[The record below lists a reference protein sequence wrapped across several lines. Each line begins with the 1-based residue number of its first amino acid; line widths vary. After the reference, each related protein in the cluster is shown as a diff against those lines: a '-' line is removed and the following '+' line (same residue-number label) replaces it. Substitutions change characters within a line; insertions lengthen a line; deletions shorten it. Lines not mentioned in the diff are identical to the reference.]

1 MLQINAGRLWQSLMD
16 LAKIG
21 ATDKGGVRR
30 LTLTEVDRQGRDQF
44 VRWCEEAGMR
54 VEVDGIGNIFARR
67 AGTEARAL
75 PVAMGSHLDSQPS
88 GGKFD
93 GAYGVMAGLEV
104 VRTLNDAG
112 IRTRAPI
119 EVAAWTNEEGSRFVP
134 TMMGSGVFAGVHL
147 LSDVLNQKDVD
158 GISVRDAL
166 NQIGYAGKAQP
177 HKLGAYFEAHIE
189 QGPVLE
195 QTNTTIG
202 VVLGALGQRWFDVAI
217 AGQDSHAGPTPM
229 DTRRDALLAA
239 SRLVLEVN
247 RIATSFPDYARGT
260 VGFMQVKPNSR
271 NVVPGEVRMT
281 VDLRNA
287 KDATLTAMAD
297 ELRSCRFNSQRN
309 QNGNGAEASR
319 LLSAQR
325 IRARAGRRRA
335 IRIEGAGL
343 FAPRHRERCGARC
356 GVHGA
361 HCAHRHGVRAL
372 RGRHKPQRDRERARR
387 GHRRRLQ
394 RAAAGGPQPG
404 AGCRMMV
411 CLPSAK
417 VTFIALSAVSMRLKA
432 CARTSNCLPGAVWN
446 LQRNI
451 FTPGST
457 R

>member
-1 MLQINAGRLWQSLMD
+1 MLQINADRLWQSLMD

-21 ATDKGGVRR
+21 ATEKGGVRR
-30 LTLTEVDRQGRDQF
+30 LTLTDVDRQGRDLF
-44 VRWCEEAGMR
+44 VHWCKEAGLHI
-54 VEVDGIGNIFARR
+54 EVDAIGNIFARR
-67 AGTEARAL
+67 AGTEAGAL

-134 TMMGSGVFAGVHL
+134 TMMGSGVYAGVHRL
-147 LSDVLNQKDVD
+147 DEILNQKDID
-158 GISVRDAL
+158 GTSVREAL
-166 NQIGYAGKAQP
+166 QQIGYAGKALP

-195 QTNTTIG
+195 QTKTTIG
-202 VVLGALGQRWFDVAI
+202 VVLGALGQRWFDVVV

-247 RIATSFPDYARGT
+247 RIATTFPDYARGT
-260 VGFMQVKPNSR
+260 VGFMLVKPNSR

-297 ELRSCRFNSQRN
+297 KLKD
-309 QNGNGAEASR
+309 
-319 LLSAQR
+319 L
-325 IRARAGRRRA
+325 A
-335 IRIEGAGL
+335 ISIAKETRTEIALKEVVYFPPSE
-343 FAPRHRERCGARC
+343 FAPEL
-356 GVHGA
+356 VD
-361 HCAHRHGVRAL
+361 GVRAGSKAL
-372 RGRHKPQRDRERARR
+372 GYSHRDIVSGAAHDAVYMARIAPTAMVFVPCEGGISHNEIENAR
-387 GHRRRLQ
+387 SDDI
-394 RAAAGGPQPG
+394 AAGCNVLLQ
-404 AGCRMMV
+404 AV
-411 CLPSAK
+411 
-417 VTFIALSAVSMRLKA
+417 LSRAQA
-432 CARTSNCLPGAVWN
+432 AR
-446 LQRNI
+446 
-451 FTPGST
+451 
-457 R
+457 

>member
-1 MLQINAGRLWQSLMD
+1 MLQINAGRLWQSVMD

-30 LTLTEVDRQGRDQF
+30 LTLTDVDRQGRDQF

-67 AGTEARAL
+67 AGTEAGAL

-134 TMMGSGVFAGVHL
+134 TLMGSGVFAGVHIL
-147 LSDVLNQKDVD
+147 EEILNQKDVD
-158 GISVRDAL
+158 GVSVRDAL
-166 NQIGYAGKAQP
+166 NAIGYAGKAQP

-195 QTNTTIG
+195 QTKTTIG

-217 AGQDSHAGPTPM
+217 TGQDSHAGPTPM

-281 VDLRNA
+281 VDLRSA
-287 KDATLTAMAD
+287 KDTTLTAMVD
-297 ELRSCRFNSQRN
+297 ELRALVVSIAKETRTEIALKEVVYFPPSEFAPELVQGVRE
-309 QNGNGAEASR
+309 GSEALGYSHRDIVSGAAHD
-319 LLSAQR
+319 AVYMAR
-325 IRARAGRRRA
+325 IAPTAMVFVPCEGGISHNEIENARAED
-335 IRIEGAGL
+335 I
-343 FAPRHRERCGARC
+343 
-356 GVHGA
+356 
-361 HCAHRHGVRAL
+361 
-372 RGRHKPQRDRERARR
+372 
-387 GHRRRLQ
+387 
-394 RAAAGGPQPG
+394 AAGCNVLLQ
-404 AGCRMMV
+404 AV
-411 CLPSAK
+411 
-417 VTFIALSAVSMRLKA
+417 LSRAQA
-432 CARTSNCLPGAVWN
+432 A
-446 LQRNI
+446 
-451 FTPGST
+451 
-457 R
+457 